1 MEDAAPN
8 RDLSLY
14 RPNVGVVVFCSRGR
28 VWLGRRAGAEGP
40 HNWQFPQGGV
50 DDGEDL
56 EAAARRELHEETG
69 LHSVEL
75 LGRTRDWIAYDFPPG
90 WKGTK
95 AMKGW
100 KGQKQ
105 VWFAYRFTGADAEV
119 DLALH
124 APAEFDAW
132 RWATLD
138 EAAELVIPFKRA
150 TYAHVAE
157 AFARYADG
165 PQTSQTSCSVLGD
178 MFGH

>member
-1 MEDAAPN
+1 MEDAAPI

-28 VWLGRRAGAEGP
+28 VWLGRRANTEGP

-75 LGRTRDWIAYDFPPG
+75 LGRTADWMAYDFPPG
-90 WKGTK
+90 WTGTK
-95 AMKGW
+95 ALKGW

-105 VWFAYRFTGADAEV
+105 VWFAYRFTGSDDEV
-119 DLALH
+119 NLALH
-124 APAEFDAW
+124 APPEFDAW
-132 RWATLD
+132 RWARLE

-150 TYAHVAE
+150 TYAHVAQ
-157 AFARYADG
+157 AFAGYAE
-165 PQTSQTSCSVLGD
+165 PREPSQTSCGWLGD
-178 MFGH
+178 MLR